1 MEYTLTRPVQCYSI
15 TCDLDKL
22 RTSMKLERQFTT
34 GECLFNVD
42 CSSNYHVMGEVSALI
57 SLGQSKLG
65 SISSTAVG

>member
-1 MEYTLTRPVQCYSI
+1 
-15 TCDLDKL
+15 
-22 RTSMKLERQFTT
+22 MKLERQFTT